1 MIYCITAVTLHLHPE
16 IGTVQSSTADLRRE
30 TRGGARTL
38 PTHRCPALGT
48 HMDRRARR
56 GAVGGEWGPVNPCSV
71 QVTGGLQV
79 CAYLSAAVRVRS
91 NRTAVPGQ
99 KCLRYWALMLTVHPQ
114 EICIRTLSVAN
125 CKNQINQGMTA
136 MKSTSTL

>member
-16 IGTVQSSTADLRRE
+16 IGTVQSSTADLRLRRQ

-38 PTHRCPALGT
+38 PTHRCPVLGT
-48 HMDRRARR
+48 HMDQRARS
-56 GAVGGEWGPVNPCSV
+56 GGWGPVNPCSV

-99 KCLRYWALMLTVHPQ
+99 KCLRYWAPMLTVHPQ

-125 CKNQINQGMTA
+125 CKNQINQGMAA